1 MTFIIVCF
9 NALMTRPVEEY
20 TVPEKIRYL
29 LWALVHIVDRD
40 FSCPACGNIQT
51 HLIRRKALVTS
62 LRECDA
68 CGLRF
73 RAPKDS
79 PEASIRFYQT
89 RYRQGFTTD
98 CPSDEALEHL
108 LTTHFRGSPKDCS
121 SYIEALRAVGLRP
134 GDPVLDFGCSWGY
147 GSWQLREAGFRVYS
161 YEVSRPRAKYAALK
175 LHCQL
180 VDNFN
185 EIPERVKCFF
195 SAHVIEHLPNPDIM
209 WKAIDQVLSKDGIVV
224 CFAPNGEPS
233 LERVYGPKRYHR
245 LWGRVHP
252 LLLTS
257 QALKEMAR
265 RYGFVP
271 YIFSSPY
278 SSDQIRLLQ
287 DENNPRGEELL
298 LVAQRG

>member
-1 MTFIIVCF
+1 MVC
-9 NALMTRPVEEY
+9 
-20 TVPEKIRYL
+20 EKVRYL
-29 LWALVHIVDRD
+29 LWALVHITNRD
-40 FSCPACGNIQT
+40 LSCPSCGNIQT
-51 HLIRRKALVTS
+51 RLIRRKALVTS
-62 LRECDA
+62 LWECDA

-73 RAPKDS
+73 RVPKES
-79 PEASIRFYQT
+79 PGAAAKFYQA

-98 CPSDEALEHL
+98 CPSDEELERL
-108 LTTHFRGSPKDCS
+108 LATRFRGSPKDYS
-121 SYIEALRAVGLRP
+121 SYIEVLRAAGLRP
-134 GDPVLDFGCSWGY
+134 GDSVLDFGCSWGY
-147 GSWQLREAGFRVYS
+147 GSWQLREAGFHVYS
-161 YEVSRPRAKYAALK
+161 YEVSRPRAEYAAIK
-175 LHCQL
+175 LQCQL
-180 VDNFN
+180 VGNLN
-185 EIPERVKCFF
+185 EIPERVNCFF
-195 SAHVIEHLPNPDIM
+195 SAHVIEHLPDPNIM
-209 WKAIDQVLSKDGIVV
+209 WKAVGQVLDRDGVVV
-224 CFAPNGEPS
+224 CFTPNGEPS